1 MSAQRTSHSSQSLTV
16 EFSSPPTYWI
26 GFCTWGS
33 RASSCG
39 KTDSTDI
46 SNLRARTGVTLK
58 RTRPARAATPR
69 SALQRRPVLPA
80 GGLGPQTGQ
89 FALAGGRDGLLTAVE
104 EADGEGGLPRRV
116 RLDRQLA
123 QRLPRAHAVLAVAEQ
138 LLHLGHEPG
147 ERLRGPAEHRAG
159 DLGGVAGPLGVLA
172 GLVQDDVALGP

>member
-33 RASSCG
+33 RASCCG

-58 RTRPARAATPR
+58 RTGPARAATPR

-80 GGLGPQTGQ
+80 RDLGPRPGL
-89 FALAGGRDGLLTAVE
+89 FARGGGRDGLLATVE
-104 EADGEGGLPRRV
+104 QADGEGGPPRRV

-123 QRLPRAHAVLAVAEQ
+123 QRLPR
-138 LLHLGHEPG
+138 
-147 ERLRGPAEHRAG
+147 
-159 DLGGVAGPLGVLA
+159 D
-172 GLVQDDVALGP
+172 

>member
-58 RTRPARAATPR
+58 RTRPARAGMPR
-69 SALQRRPVLPA
+69 SALQRRPVLLA
-80 GGLGPQTGQ
+80 GDLGPQTGQ

-104 EADGEGGLPRRV
+104 EADGEGGLPRRL
-116 RLDRQLA
+116 RLDRQPA
-123 QRLPRAHAVLAVAEQ
+123 ARPPPGHPRDLCVPVVAGQ

-147 ERLRGPAEHRAG
+147 DRLRGPAEHRAG

-172 GLVQDDVALGP
+172 